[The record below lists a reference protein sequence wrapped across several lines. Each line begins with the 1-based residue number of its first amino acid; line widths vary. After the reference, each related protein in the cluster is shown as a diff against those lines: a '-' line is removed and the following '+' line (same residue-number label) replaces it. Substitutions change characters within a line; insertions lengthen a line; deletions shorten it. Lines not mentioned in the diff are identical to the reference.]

1 MVGSQQKDEIHVD
14 IQTSNLNRRLALLVV
29 CGCDRRL
36 IHKES
41 FLGTLLVLDLGIDVK
56 VIAKNESIKV
66 SEKKVRAPKT
76 LTRPNGRYNFAKKK
90 VICHL
95 YAK

>member
-56 VIAKNESIKV
+56 VIATKRKHQSLREKSQSTKNVDSTKRTIQ
-66 SEKKVRAPKT
+66 
-76 LTRPNGRYNFAKKK
+76 F
-90 VICHL
+90 C
-95 YAK
+95 